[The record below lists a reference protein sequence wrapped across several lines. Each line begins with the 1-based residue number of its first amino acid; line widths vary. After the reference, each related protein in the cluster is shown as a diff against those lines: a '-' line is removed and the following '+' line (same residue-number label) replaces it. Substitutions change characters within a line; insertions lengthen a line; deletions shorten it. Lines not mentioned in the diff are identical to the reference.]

1 MTVGSSSSGGSHRSK
16 QTDPDISPA
25 HYLQLILHRKW
36 IVISIFLAMTAL
48 TVVVAQRL
56 PNIYQSETVI
66 LVDPQ
71 KVPEAYVKAT
81 VTGDVRNR
89 LGTLSQQ
96 ILSATRLQKIIDTFN
111 LYPDEKRKNMAR
123 EDIIL
128 LMRKDITVSM
138 VGGSGNNNQEVQAFK
153 IGYSG
158 KDPRLVARVATEIAT
173 FFIDENLK

>member
-56 PNIYQSETVI
+56 PNIYTSETVI

-71 KVPEAYVKAT
+71 KVPESYVKAT

-89 LGTLSQQ
+89 LGTLTQQ
-96 ILSATRLQKIIDTFN
+96 ILSATRLQKIIDTMN
-111 LYPDEKRKNMAR
+111 LYPQEKKDLAR
-123 EDIIL
+123 EDLIT
-128 LMRKDITVSM
+128 LMRRNISVS
-138 VGGSGNNNQEVQAFK
+138 VISDFG
-153 IGYSG
+153 
-158 KDPRLVARVATEIAT
+158 AT
-173 FFIDENLK
+173 